1 MSNVQEATAAV
12 QEANFS
18 SGVAGASMGEGGEY
32 GSIARSDNDAG
43 KPSVAPRV
51 VAPDVLRGL
60 ILALMSLDHAALFMG
75 AWLHGTPKQTESA
88 ATVMRQWNFNA
99 AYVSR
104 TLTHLCAP
112 GFFFLM
118 GMGTVYLHRSRTRL
132 GRSSARLARHFG
144 VRALALTAV
153 SEVMGWLL
161 MRGRGALVINIV
173 LIGLAVDYLLTGLL
187 CLLVQKTEKAAAVAL
202 DRWQGDKQQSE
213 RQPLLT
219 GAAAGGEQ
227 GGQDEAGERMPSE
240 RAQTTAF
247 WLHNALLAVLTYV
260 TIFWN
265 VWLSPTHGHCS
276 SLQALTSASELPN
289 AEVVVLL
296 MGMSAAGGAP
306 SAPVSRW
313 GAWFDFWFYPVQNSM
328 VLSGFPPLGWIS
340 FCVLGMLYARIML
353 HRRWTPR
360 ATVAANLAVATVLAA
375 LFVATRL
382 LHVGNLSEGC
392 LRMAEHLAH
401 PGRNQYLAS
410 IKSFF
415 YITKYPPSPS
425 FFALTMAANFGL
437 LALFSAIPAGVAKA
451 IPGLMDY
458 GGSALFFYV
467 AHMFLYSLL
476 SVPARYWFEHELAD
490 RPPNDWE
497 QTRGLGDSAAFWIT
511 WLLGLAML
519 SPMCRA
525 YGRFK
530 AAQSTDSLWRFF

>member
-1 MSNVQEATAAV
+1 MELVHLYRPGLYDNHHPSYKRNDRNMSNVQEATAAV

-132 GRSSARLARHFG
+132 GWSSARLARHFG

-415 YITKYPPSPS
+415 YITKVCPDD
-425 FFALTMAANFGL
+425 N
-437 LALFSAIPAGVAKA
+437 AGA
-451 IPGLMDY
+451 
-458 GGSALFFYV
+458 
-467 AHMFLYSLL
+467 
-476 SVPARYWFEHELAD
+476 
-490 RPPNDWE
+490 
-497 QTRGLGDSAAFWIT
+497 T
-511 WLLGLAML
+511 
-519 SPMCRA
+519 
-525 YGRFK
+525 
-530 AAQSTDSLWRFF
+530 TDGTSC